1 MDSSK
6 LEIAKLRDLKFINK
20 LSFQGILIKSDW
32 YFLIWFFFKF
42 EIVIAT
48 FSEKKK
54 CIPNSTILILF

>member
-1 MDSSK
+1 MEAFK
-6 LEIAKLRDLKFINK
+6 INK
-20 LSFQGILIKSDW
+20 QTVSSQGILVKSDW
-32 YFLIWFFFKF
+32 HFLMRFFFKL